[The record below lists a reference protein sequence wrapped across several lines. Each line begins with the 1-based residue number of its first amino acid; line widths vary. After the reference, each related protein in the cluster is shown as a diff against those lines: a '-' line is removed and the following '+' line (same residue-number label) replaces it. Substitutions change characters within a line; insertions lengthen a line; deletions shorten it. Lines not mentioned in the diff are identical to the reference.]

1 MRPSRAPVA
10 GLCIAAGR
18 LSGCSGTASPTAP
31 DNSNSVRL
39 TISRASLIFSPN
51 RFGEVLRTGVCR
63 AVFSDFALTASR
75 KYLYRL
81 FSGRAFIEFLCGCGQ
96 LPKFGIWRIWV
107 FCCDIDLRIL
117 VKCALF
123 CFCEIK
129 RAYMSNWPLLVS
141 LINFHFYFNSG
152 GDGAKVISTPPLVSD
167 AFDDH
172 FGTTMCCLSLLKVEK
187 ASALVRRSASISV
200 DARCFISMCF
210 SSTISRMK

>member
-1 MRPSRAPVA
+1 MRPSRVPVA

-152 GDGAKVISTPPLVSD
+152 GDGAKVISTDMHYAAIDLTGIPV
-167 AFDDH
+167 
-172 FGTTMCCLSLLKVEK
+172 K
-187 ASALVRRSASISV
+187 AESGQSCIEWV
-200 DARCFISMCF
+200 
-210 SSTISRMK
+210 

>member
-1 MRPSRAPVA
+1 MRLSRAPVA

-39 TISRASLIFSPN
+39 TISRAGLIFSPN

-63 AVFSDFALTASR
+63 AVFSDFALAASR

-81 FSGRAFIEFLCGCGQ
+81 FSGRAFIEFSCGCGQ

-107 FCCDIDLRIL
+107 FCCNIDLRIL

-129 RAYMSNWPLLVS
+129 RAYMSDWPLLVS
-141 LINFHFYFNSG
+141 LINFHFYFNFG
-152 GDGAKVISTPPLVSD
+152 GDGAKVISTNV
-167 AFDDH
+167 A
-172 FGTTMCCLSLLKVEK
+172 LS
-187 ASALVRRSASISV
+187 
-200 DARCFISMCF
+200 
-210 SSTISRMK
+210 